1 MRAPGS
7 VFRRFP
13 LFALAL
19 SLAAPCL
26 AQSPAPAPID
36 LPLVYSTTPMTRN
49 ADLMLSAS
57 IMSTSASEAGLA
69 SISPSLFRSARWT
82 ARSARAAKLALFDV
96 PVAYY
101 FGTLNHEWGHQAK
114 ASGYLALA

>member
-1 MRAPGS
+1 M
-7 VFRRFP
+7 FRRFP
-13 LFALAL
+13 LFAIAVCI
-19 SLAAPCL
+19 AAPCL
-26 AQSPAPAPID
+26 AQSPAPGPID

-57 IMSTSASEAGLA
+57 IMSTSATEAGLA
-69 SISPSLFRSARWT
+69 NISSSLFRSTRWT

-101 FGTLNHEWGHQAK
+101 FGT
-114 ASGYLALA
+114 